1 MKMFKKQTVSAL
13 LSMILTCSVLAG
25 CAGGQSGTAA
35 TNTAAGGDAIKV
47 GVLFSLSGSLAVTEK
62 GMANAALLAIEEIN
76 KNGGVNGKTIAP
88 VQEDY
93 ASEPSG
99 AATKAKKLLQQDKVT
114 AIVGGYSSASRQAM
128 LPIVEQYK
136 GVLVYPTYY
145 EGEEY
150 SKNIIYTGTTPNQ
163 QLQDFVP
170 WLTKNVGKKVYFIGS
185 DYVYPV
191 ETNKQV
197 KELLK
202 QNGGE
207 VVGEQYVPLGQSEFA
222 SVINKIK
229 EAKPDVIFSDLVGD
243 SVAAFYKQYKSYG
256 LDPAVMPIASPVTA
270 ESEIVSMGAD
280 VAKGHISSAAYF
292 QTVDTP
298 ENKKFVD
305 AYQAKYGKT
314 EPITQVMEASYFSTL
329 LLAEALKKATDLT
342 NSETIISAFAG
353 LEIKAPQGTVKID
366 AENNHAWLNSRIGK
380 INASGQFEIVQ
391 STTEPIYPEPWAK
404 ALFPNH
410 EEPWKK

>member
-1 MKMFKKQTVSAL
+1 LKHVMKKSTVVL
-13 LSMILTCSVLAG
+13 LTMILTFSVVLAG
-25 CAGGQSGTAA
+25 CSGGGGSASGKA
-35 TNTAAGGDAIKV
+35 DDIKV
-47 GVLFSLSGSLAVTEK
+47 GVLFSLSGALAVTEK

-76 KNGGVNGKTIAP
+76 ASGGINGRNLKP

-99 AATKAKKLLQQDKVT
+99 AATKAKKLLQQDKVA
-114 AIVGGYSSASRQAM
+114 AIVGGYTSASRQAM

-136 GVLVYPTYY
+136 GVLVYPTFY

-150 SKNIIYTGTTPNQ
+150 SKNIIYTGETPNQ

-170 WLTKNVGKKVYFIGS
+170 WLMKNVGKKVYFIGS

-197 KELLK
+197 MALLK
-202 QNGGE
+202 ASGGE

-270 ESEIVSMGAD
+270 ESEVVSMGID
-280 VAKGHISSAAYF
+280 VAKGHISTAAYF
-292 QTVDTP
+292 QSVNTP
-298 ENKKFVD
+298 ENKKFVQ
-305 AYQAKYGKT
+305 AYQTKYGKN
-314 EPITQVMEASYFSTL
+314 EPITQVIEASYFSTL
-329 LLAEALKKATDLT
+329 LLAEALKKVKDAADA
-342 NSETIISAFAG
+342 NAVIGAFAG
-353 LEIKAPQGTVKID
+353 LEIQAPQGLVKVD

-380 INASGQFEIVQ
+380 VGADGQFEVIQ
-391 STTEPIYPEPWAK
+391 TSAKPIQPEPWAK
-404 ALFPNH
+404 ILFPDH
-410 EEPWKK
+410 KEPWKK